1 MWLELWV
8 IFACG
13 AGTFLLRFLPIWR
26 VLRQKPGSSPQAPQ
40 DHNRIQRFFAGVG
53 PAALTALLLV
63 SIWPFFRHASDAP
76 RILAAALALVV
87 LLAVK
92 RWRRGIAA
100 PTLAGAIV
108 YGVLMHIL
116 TTA

>member
-8 IFACG
+8 VFACG

-26 VLRQKPGSSPQAPQ
+26 VLRQRPAAGTQTPQ
-40 DHNRIQRFFAGVG
+40 DHSRLQRFFAGVG

-63 SIWPFFRHASDAP
+63 SIWPFFRSLADTP
-76 RILAAALALVV
+76 RVVAAAVALVV
-87 LLAVK
+87 LFVVK
-92 RWRRGIAA
+92 RYRRGIAA

-108 YGVLMHIL
+108 YGTLMHWL
-116 TTA
+116 TIP